1 MIISKRI
8 DIWKKKI
15 NNVIIIAF
23 AAVDGQQQ
31 ENKERSQKDIFGRR
45 RLDQKKMAKMFN
57 IEDWEKT
64 TIKEVKMR
72 WGNRR
77 REIEEIKRKKREIE
91 EIKRKKREIEEKIEI
106 RKKKKEEKR
115 KRVIRERRCFVCGIF
130 GHMAHYYRIR
140 KEKKRSTQIPL
151 YKFEILRDRVMQRGE
166 GSGREIV
173 KDKREILKEE
183 KAKREKKRRKVQ
195 KNDLENKK
203 EKKIDDKKEK
213 IEKEKR
219 K

>member
-15 NNVIIIAF
+15 NNVIMIAF

-57 IEDWEKT
+57 MEDWEKT
-64 TIKEVKMR
+64 TTKEVKMR

-77 REIEEIKRKKREIE
+77 REIE

-183 KAKREKKRRKVQ
+183 KAKREKKRIKVQ

-203 EKKIDDKKEK
+203 EKKIDDEKEK

>member
-91 EIKRKKREIEEKIEI
+91 EKIEI

-151 YKFEILRDRVMQRGE
+151 YKFEILRDRVIQRGE

-183 KAKREKKRRKVQ
+183 KAKREKKRIKVQ

-203 EKKIDDKKEK
+203 EKKIDDNKEK

>member
-57 IEDWEKT
+57 MEDWEKT

-77 REIEEIKRKKREIE
+77 REIE

-140 KEKKRSTQIPL
+140 KEKERSTQIPL
-151 YKFEILRDRVMQRGE
+151 YKFEILRDRVMQRGD
-166 GSGREIV
+166 GSGR
-173 KDKREILKEE
+173 
-183 KAKREKKRRKVQ
+183 
-195 KNDLENKK
+195 
-203 EKKIDDKKEK
+203 
-213 IEKEKR
+213 
-219 K
+219 

>member
-15 NNVIIIAF
+15 NNVIMIAF

-57 IEDWEKT
+57 MEDWEKT

-91 EIKRKKREIEEKIEI
+91 EKIEI

-115 KRVIRERRCFVCGIF
+115 KRVIIERRCFVCGIF

-183 KAKREKKRRKVQ
+183 KAKREKKRIKVQ

-203 EKKIDDKKEK
+203 EKKIDDEKEK

>member
-15 NNVIIIAF
+15 NNVIMIAF

-57 IEDWEKT
+57 MEDWEKT

-77 REIEEIKRKKREIE
+77 REIE

-183 KAKREKKRRKVQ
+183 KAKREKKRIKVQ

-203 EKKIDDKKEK
+203 EKKIDDEKEK